1 MSFGPFS
8 SPSVDSLSTEKSR
21 KLSIRICNTNPK
33 DVQTL
38 KQRFHTYTTKGVM
51 ALGCIWRC
59 RTLLLVLIGLG
70 CDPPP
75 PPDRLVSQGE
85 VKQVIVHDQRVV
97 IDHEPI
103 PTLFPAKT
111 SSFALRS
118 PALLQQCTPGDR
130 VRFTLERGEQTLYLV
145 EIEKLDQTE

>member
-1 MSFGPFS
+1 
-8 SPSVDSLSTEKSR
+8 
-21 KLSIRICNTNPK
+21 
-33 DVQTL
+33 
-38 KQRFHTYTTKGVM
+38 M